1 LPKVYKDKLD
11 ELGVKAYLSKTIMC
25 GGKAEYVLT
34 FVSLGMPHSWTE
46 SEKDLITQTARLLS
60 LLFKTHNNDT
70 N

>member
-1 LPKVYKDKLD
+1 
-11 ELGVKAYLSKTIMC
+11 MC

-60 LLFKTHNNDT
+60 LLFKTNNQDA